1 MTPPLLPE
9 KIQTIAKAHRGQTFS
24 ILCLVLTAI
33 VVGASET
40 PGLLP
45 EGLTAARCKSI
56 MYAVIVVVWAASLY
70 LGFQSYRGGDF
81 VVIAILA
88 MIPPINLIMW
98 IVINSHATKVL
109 RRAGMKVGLWGADM
123 RTLPTS
129 GTPPPLDA

>member
-9 KIQTIAKAHRGQTFS
+9 KIRAIAKAHRWQTLS
-24 ILCLVLTAI
+24 ILLLVLNAI
-33 VVGASET
+33 VTGVSET
-40 PGLLP
+40 PGLMP
-45 EGLTAARCKSI
+45 EGLTPALFKSI

-98 IVINSHATKVL
+98 IVINSHATKLL
-109 RRAGMKVGLWGADM
+109 RRAGVKMGLLGADM
-123 RTLPTS
+123 KTLPAAA
-129 GTPPPLDA
+129 TPPSLDA